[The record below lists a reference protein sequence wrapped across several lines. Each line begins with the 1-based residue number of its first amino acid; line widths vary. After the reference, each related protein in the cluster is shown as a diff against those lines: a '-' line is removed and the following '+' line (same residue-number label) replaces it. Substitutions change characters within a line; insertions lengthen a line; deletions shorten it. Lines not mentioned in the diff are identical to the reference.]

1 MPATLRR
8 LAWFRYNLRRFLR
21 FSEKATRAQ
30 GLTPQQYLLL
40 LGIAGY
46 TGRSWATVGE
56 LAEFLQARHNAV
68 VGLVQRAVAKGLVR
82 KQPGQHDRRFV
93 RVLLTAQGTRTLNK
107 LAQLHLEE
115 LKRIRLGLE
124 DGLDAKPHLIAAAK
138 GA

>member
-1 MPATLRR
+1 MLRR

-30 GLTPQQYLLL
+30 GLTPQHYLLL

-68 VGLVQRAVAKGLVR
+68 VGLVQRAMAKGLVR
-82 KQPGQHDRRFV
+82 KQPGEHDRRFV
-93 RVLLTAQGTRTLNK
+93 RVLLTTEGTRTLNK
-107 LAQLHLEE
+107 LAKLHLEE

-124 DGLDAKPHLIAAAK
+124 DGLDAKPHLIEAAK